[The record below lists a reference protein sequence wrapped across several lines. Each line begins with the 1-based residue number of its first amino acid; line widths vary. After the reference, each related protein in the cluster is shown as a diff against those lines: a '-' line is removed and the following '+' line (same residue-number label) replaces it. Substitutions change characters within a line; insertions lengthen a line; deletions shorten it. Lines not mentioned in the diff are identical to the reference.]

1 MGEKKKKIRK
11 KSLMLK
17 KDYAGL
23 LIRFTLSPVVIG
35 MYPL

>member
-1 MGEKKKKIRK
+1 MGEKEKKF
-11 KSLMLK
+11 LMLE

-23 LIRFTLSPVVIG
+23 LIRFMLSPVVIG